1 MSIVQFIKGPKSSY
15 NASLYPGGIFFA
27 TDEKVIYVDG
37 ISYGA
42 KPESV
47 RAVADVVLSGSV
59 LTISYTQGEPKQIE
73 LADIFT
79 IASETAD
86 GLMSAQDKKNLDAL
100 SALLNEEGIV
110 ELSTSY
116 QSGIEDTTLAMPTAV
131 GGFAAGT
138 TVGQLNGKSY
148 NEMFD
153 DLLFPSVNPSHGTP
167 SLTGFALNPST
178 TPVEI
183 GTAVASISEAGLNK
197 STWTTYNN
205 SLSYAGDITS
215 TVYTIK
221 INGTEY
227 SDITALPEKY
237 TTLGSQTYKAV
248 VNYGVGPVPVN
259 NKGVA
264 VESLACPASNV
275 SATRTVNVTCP
286 WFASTVTAGELT
298 KQSLVSW
305 NATAGAMST
314 GEFTVMPH
322 TAEAPQMFKVPRVA
336 TLLQMYNTVAKA
348 FETVSLSDWTKT
360 EVEETVNGV
369 EHTYYTYTYNG
380 SNRGS
385 VKLIV
390 KF

>member
-1 MSIVQFIKGPKSSY
+1 MVRGRNSIAANNSPLIV
-15 NASLYPGGIFFA
+15 
-27 TDEKVIYVDG
+27 VDG
-37 ISYGA
+37 IPYGA

-197 STWTTYNN
+197 ST
-205 SLSYAGDITS
+205 
-215 TVYTIK
+215 
-221 INGTEY
+221 
-227 SDITALPEKY
+227 
-237 TTLGSQTYKAV
+237 
-248 VNYGVGPVPVN
+248 
-259 NKGVA
+259 
-264 VESLACPASNV
+264 
-275 SATRTVNVTCP
+275 
-286 WFASTVTAGELT
+286 
-298 KQSLVSW
+298 
-305 NATAGAMST
+305 
-314 GEFTVMPH
+314 
-322 TAEAPQMFKVPRVA
+322 
-336 TLLQMYNTVAKA
+336 
-348 FETVSLSDWTKT
+348 
-360 EVEETVNGV
+360 
-369 EHTYYTYTYNG
+369 
-380 SNRGS
+380 
-385 VKLIV
+385 
-390 KF
+390 